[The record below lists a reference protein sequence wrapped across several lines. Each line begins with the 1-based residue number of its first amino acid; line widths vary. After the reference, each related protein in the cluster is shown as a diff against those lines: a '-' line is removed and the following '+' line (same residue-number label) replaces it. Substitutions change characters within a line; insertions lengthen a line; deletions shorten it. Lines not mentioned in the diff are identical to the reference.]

1 MSVELAR
8 QPRLSTAGDETIYRA
23 VSPLAVLSFV
33 CGILSVFALLAW
45 GLAVIPAVAL
55 VAGGIACRR
64 INQRPMELTGRP
76 LALIG
81 MTLAALFWAAGW
93 ARLEYIELTEVPEG
107 YLKVSY
113 DELQPDPNEPTQ
125 LFPQRAAELDGKR
138 VFLKGFAFP
147 GRETSGI
154 KEFVLVRDNG
164 DCCFGG
170 NPKLTDMVQVT
181 LVGPL
186 AMEYSP
192 RQRNVAGTFHV
203 NRGKALDGLR
213 QPIYYL
219 EADYL
224 Q

>member
-1 MSVELAR
+1 MSVDLAR
-8 QPRLSTAGDETIYRA
+8 QPRLTRAGDETLYRA

-33 CGILSVFALLAW
+33 LGILSVFALLAW
-45 GLAVIPAVAL
+45 GLALIPAIAL

-81 MTLAALFWAAGW
+81 MTLAALLWAAGW

-113 DELQPDPNEPTQ
+113 DELQPDPHVPAQ
-125 LFPQRAAELDGKR
+125 VFPPRAAELDGKR

-147 GRETSGI
+147 GRQTSGI
-154 KEFVLVRDNG
+154 KDFVLVRDNG

-170 NPKLTDMVQVT
+170 NPKLTDMVQVS
-181 LVGPL
+181 LAGPL
-186 AMEYSP
+186 AMEYAP
-192 RQRNVAGTFHV
+192 RQRSVAGTFHV
-203 NRGKALDGLR
+203 NRGKALDGLQ
-213 QPIYYL
+213 QPIYFI